1 MGMSLYGDEEGKHE
15 YLMNSLGV
23 SYRMNEEG
31 IWFVKIPIED
41 GEPKKE
47 NATIAVVEDDVLD
60 HEERP
65 SEEVP
70 QKAIEE
76 LIDWYVN

>member
-1 MGMSLYGDEEGKHE
+1 MSLYGNEEGKHE
-15 YLMNSLGV
+15 FLMNSLGV
-23 SYRMNEEG
+23 SYRINEDG

-41 GEPKKE
+41 GEPNEE

-70 QKAIEE
+70 QKAIED
-76 LIDWYVN
+76 LTGWYLS